1 MNVTDYL
8 AAVNNLYR
16 SGLATEHS
24 YRGDLQRL
32 LTFLCPGV
40 NVTNEPQRIA
50 CGAPDYILSKKEIP
64 VGYVEAKDVGA
75 NLDSSSFKEQ
85 FARYRTSLDNLII
98 TDYLSF
104 RFYRSTELTE
114 AISIG
119 KTQDGKVVPLA
130 DNHEKFISLI
140 ENFVAWQGQT
150 ITSAD
155 GLA

>member
-1 MNVTDYL
+1 MNATDYL

-64 VGYVEAKDVGA
+64 VGYIEAKDVGA
-75 NLDSSSFKEQ
+75 NLESATFKEQ
-85 FARYRTSLDNLII
+85 FDRYRNSLGNLII
-98 TDYLSF
+98 TDYLTF
-104 RFYRSTELTE
+104 RFYRSAELTE
-114 AISIG
+114 TISIG
-119 KTQDGKVVPLA
+119 KIQNGKIVPLPSEI
-130 DNHEKFISLI
+130 EKF
-140 ENFVAWQGQT
+140 T
-150 ITSAD
+150 
-155 GLA
+155 